1 MTEVEEIYFEIIHR
15 RGNNQSTNW
24 FYVTLQSLEVKM
36 THPAGEDQVRI
47 SAVSGLQTVVLKRTE
62 IHKKMLSK

>member
-1 MTEVEEIYFEIIHR
+1 MAEVEEIYFEIIHR

-24 FYVTLQSLEVKM
+24 FYVTLPSLEVKM

-62 IHKKMLSK
+62 IHKKMLST